1 MKVRKKMKTKTKRKQ
16 GILVTND
23 DGVYSSGIFAAYE
36 SVKDLG
42 RATIVAPAMQKSAV
56 GRSLSVFDPIR
67 VNKIRVNGIEAYSVG
82 GTPTD
87 AIILGIYAILD
98 KKPHLVL
105 SGFNIGENLSTESV
119 TTSGTVCA
127 ALEAASHGIPAIAA
141 SVQILEEKY
150 KFEENGFTGN
160 FEMPKKVIN
169 RIAAKLLRHGLPENV
184 DLLNINFPASV
195 GEDTEIEITHLAKKV
210 YRTKAEKRQDPRGR
224 TYYWID
230 GELIREAEEGSD
242 VHAVLKKGN
251 ISITPL
257 TLDSTAK
264 IDLKQIEDLI

>member
-1 MKVRKKMKTKTKRKQ
+1 MAKRP

-36 SVKDLG
+36 SVKNLG
-42 RATIVAPAMQKSAV
+42 SATIVAPATQKSAV

-67 VNKIRVNGIEAYSVG
+67 VNKIRVNSIEAYSVG

-87 AIILGIYAILD
+87 AVILWIYTILNQ
-98 KKPHLVL
+98 KPGLIL
-105 SGFNIGENLSTESV
+105 SGFNAGENLSTESL
-119 TTSGTVCA
+119 TTSGTVCT

-141 SVQILEEKY
+141 SVQVVEERF
-150 KFEENGFTGN
+150 KFEENLSPSN
-160 FEMPKKVIN
+160 FDVPKKVVN
-169 RIAAKLLRHGLPENV
+169 SIASKVLGKGLPENV
-184 DLLNINFPASV
+184 DLLNINFPASISK
-195 GEDTEIEITHLAKKV
+195 DTEIEITHLAKKV
-210 YRTKAEKRQDPRGR
+210 YSTKAEKRQDPRGR

-230 GELIREAEEGSD
+230 GELIREAEKGSD

-257 TLDSTAK
+257 TLDSTAR
-264 IDLKQIEDLI
+264 IDLKKIEDLI